1 MNIKIKSITLRNFK
15 GLRDVSFDFD
25 GRNATI
31 IGDNG
36 TGKTTIFDALTWVL
50 FGKDSHNSTDIDIKT
65 IDPATGEP
73 MHRAEHF
80 VEVVLDVDGS
90 TQTLRR
96 TYREIWSK
104 SRGAAELRFAG
115 HESNFA
121 VNGVEVGTKAA
132 YDEIIKGWI
141 SDSAF
146 RMLTDPMYFNTRVDW
161 KGRRK
166 ALLSLVGDSIDR
178 TAVQTQ
184 FADLLA
190 EMNGEPL
197 ADFKARLAAEKRKN
211 KKELDTFAP
220 KIEAYQNTMPPAED
234 YDAVEREIARQE
246 SATASEIATYKQQ
259 IDALDAQIADASK
272 MDEAAQAA
280 HDGKL
285 KKVFDIKKS
294 MSNYIDGRI
303 AAAKRYNADRNA
315 AIEEARAKAD
325 SIRREIA
332 KVEASAAV
340 KRDNLDASVKKQ
352 ASIKESVDAMR
363 ERYSAAK
370 TAAFEY
376 ADTTTCYACGQPLPA
391 ETIDEARRIA
401 RENFE
406 KHQREMLDKL
416 IADANLEKDT
426 YNKLTKLIS
435 TTEHEIA
442 MLDQRLSELRSEL
455 NAADQ
460 AVNEAEH
467 TPAID
472 LETEEEQAKLSPD
485 YRKRDGDLARAQ
497 RDLESATTNQTTA
510 TTLTERRRG
519 LSEKIDAARQSL
531 ATATADLRRR
541 LANKE
546 RAAEVQ
552 RLIDEAK
559 ESEKKIA
566 ERVAELE
573 RLELAAAAYTKADIE
588 AVEAAIN
595 SRFGLIHWRMYEQT
609 IEGADVETCV
619 ATIDGVP
626 FDSLNSAG
634 QVLAGL
640 DIIRTFCRYYDATA
654 PVFIDNAESIS
665 QTDFALESQVIRLQV
680 VEGAALELKQV

>member
-15 GLRDVSFDFD
+15 GLRDVSFDF
-25 GRNATI
+25 GGHNATI

-65 IDPATGEP
+65 IDATGEP

-80 VEVVLDVDGS
+80 VEVALDVDGS

-104 SRGAAELRFAG
+104 PRGSADLRFVG
-115 HESNFA
+115 HETSFA
-121 VNGVEVGTKAA
+121 VNGVEVGTKSA
-132 YDEIIKGWI
+132 YDKIISEWI
-141 SDSAF
+141 SDSVF

-161 KGRRK
+161 KGRRA
-166 ALLSLVGDSIDR
+166 ALLELVGDGIDR
-178 TAVQTQ
+178 TEIQAR

-211 KKELDTFAP
+211 KKELDSFAP

-234 YDAVEREIARQE
+234 YDAIEREIAQHE
-246 SATASEIATYKQQ
+246 SATASEIASYQRQ
-259 IDALDAQIADASK
+259 IDALDEQIADASK
-272 MDEAAQAA
+272 MDEAAQEA
-280 HDGKL
+280 HDRKL
-285 KKVFDIKKS
+285 KKVFDIKKD
-294 MSNYIDGRI
+294 MSDYIDGRI
-303 AAAKRYNADRNA
+303 TAAKRYNADRNA
-315 AIEEARAKAD
+315 AIEEAKAKAD
-325 SIRREIA
+325 SIRREIEKA
-332 KVEASAAV
+332 EASAAV

-363 ERYSAAK
+363 ERYSDAK

-376 ADTTTCYACGQPLPA
+376 DDTTTCYACGQSLPA
-391 ETIDEARRIA
+391 ETIDEARRVA

-406 KHQREMLDKL
+406 KHQRETLDKL

-455 NAADQ
+455 NDADRI
-460 AVNEAEH
+460 VEETEH

-485 YRKRDGDLARAQ
+485 YRKRSDNLARAQ
-497 RDLESATTNQTTA
+497 RDLESVTTSQTTA
-510 TTLTERRRG
+510 ATLTERRRD
-519 LSEKIDAARQSL
+519 LSAKINAARQSL

-546 RAAEVQ
+546 RTAEIQ
-552 RLIDEAK
+552 RLIDGAK
-559 ESEKKIA
+559 ADEKKIA

-573 RLELAAAAYTKADIE
+573 RLEFAAAAYTKADIE

-595 SRFGLIHWRMYEQT
+595 SRFGLVRWRMYEQT

-626 FDSLNSAG
+626 FNSLNSAG

-640 DIIRTFCRYYDATA
+640 DVIRTFCHYYGATA

-665 QTDFALESQVIRLQV
+665 QTDFALDSQVIRLQV
-680 VEGAALELKQV
+680 VEGAALELKS

>member
-90 TQTLRR
+90 AQTLRR

-272 MDEAAQAA
+272 MDEATQAA
-280 HDGKL
+280 HDRKL
-285 KKVFDIKKS
+285 KKVFDIKKG
-294 MSNYIDGRI
+294 MSDYIDGRI

>member
-65 IDPATGEP
+65 IDATGEP

-80 VEVVLDVDGS
+80 VEVALDVDGS
-90 TQTLRR
+90 AQTLRR

-104 SRGAAELRFAG
+104 PRGSSDLRFVG
-115 HESNFA
+115 HESAFA

-132 YDEIIKGWI
+132 YDKIISEWI
-141 SDSAF
+141 NDNVF

-161 KGRRK
+161 KGRR
-166 ALLSLVGDSIDR
+166 AAHLALVGDNIDR
-178 TAVQTQ
+178 TAIQAQ
-184 FADLLA
+184 IADLLA

-197 ADFKARLAAEKRKN
+197 ADFKARLATEKRKN
-211 KKELDTFAP
+211 KKELETFGP

-234 YDAVEREIARQE
+234 YAALEQEITQRESVAANEIAAYQR
-246 SATASEIATYKQQ
+246 Q
-259 IDALDAQIADASK
+259 IDALDTQIADASK
-272 MDEAAQAA
+272 IDEETQAA
-280 HDGKL
+280 HDRRL
-285 KKVFDIKKS
+285 KKVLDIKKS
-294 MSNYIDGRI
+294 LSDHIDARLT
-303 AAAKRYNADRNA
+303 AARRYNSDR
-315 AIEEARAKAD
+315 
-325 SIRREIA
+325 
-332 KVEASAAV
+332 
-340 KRDNLDASVKKQ
+340 DA
-352 ASIKESVDAMR
+352 
-363 ERYSAAK
+363 
-370 TAAFEY
+370 
-376 ADTTTCYACGQPLPA
+376 TTCYACGQPLPA
-391 ETIDEARRIA
+391 ATIEEARRAA
-401 RENFE
+401 RESFE
-406 KHQREMLDKL
+406 KHQREILDKL

-426 YNKLTKLIS
+426 YSKLTKLVS
-435 TTEHEIA
+435 TTEQEIA
-442 MLDQRLSELRSEL
+442 MLDQRLSQLR
-455 NAADQ
+455 
-460 AVNEAEH
+460 AEH
-467 TPAID
+467 HAVTLAITTAKDVPAID
-472 LETEEEQAKLSPD
+472 LETEEEQAKLSSE
-485 YRKRDGDLARAQ
+485 YRKLSDELTRAQ
-497 RDLESATTNQTTA
+497 TALEASATTKITA
-510 TTLTERRRG
+510 ATLTARRRDI
-519 LSEKIDAARQSL
+519 SAQIDTVRQNL
-531 ATATADLRRR
+531 ATATTDLRRR

-566 ERVAELE
+566 ERIAELE
-573 RLELAAAAYTKADIE
+573 RLEFAAAAYTKANIE

-595 SRFGLIHWRMYEQT
+595 SRFNLVRWRMYEQT

-626 FDSLNSAG
+626 FNSLNSAG

-640 DIIRTFCRYYDATA
+640 DIIRTFCRYYGATA

-665 QTDFALESQVIRLQV
+665 QTDFALDSQVIRLQV
-680 VEGAALELKQV
+680 VEGAALELKTA

>member
-340 KRDNLDASVKKQ
+340 KRDNLDAIVKKQ

>member
-50 FGKDSHNSTDIDIKT
+50 FGKDSHNSSDIDIKT

-90 TQTLRR
+90 AQTLRR

-115 HESNFA
+115 HESSFA

-132 YDEIIKGWI
+132 YDEIITGWI

-246 SATASEIATYKQQ
+246 SATANEIATYKQQ

-272 MDEAAQAA
+272 MDEATQAA
-280 HDGKL
+280 HDRKL
-285 KKVFDIKKS
+285 KKVFDIKKG
-294 MSNYIDGRI
+294 MSDYIDGRI

-332 KVEASAAV
+332 KVEASAAA
-340 KRDNLDASVKKQ
+340 KRDTLDACIKKQ

-363 ERYSAAK
+363 EKYSTAK

-376 ADTTTCYACGQPLPA
+376 DDTTTCYACGQPLPA

-406 KHQREMLDKL
+406 KHQREMLNKL
-416 IADANLEKDT
+416 VADANLEKDT

-460 AVNEAEH
+460 AVDEVGH

-485 YRKRDGDLARAQ
+485 YRKRDDDLARAQ
-497 RDLESATTNQTTA
+497 RDLESATTNQTTSA
-510 TTLTERRRG
+510 TLTERRRG
-519 LSEKIDAARQSL
+519 LSAKIDAARQSL

-552 RLIDEAK
+552 QLIDEAK

-595 SRFGLIHWRMYEQT
+595 SRFALVRWRMYEQT

-640 DIIRTFCRYYDATA
+640 DAIRTFCRYYDATA

-680 VEGAALELKQV
+680 VEGTALELKK

>member
-15 GLRDVSFDFD
+15 GLRDVSFDF
-25 GRNATI
+25 GGHNATI

-50 FGKDSHNSTDIDIKT
+50 FGKDSHNSTEIDIKT
-65 IDPATGEP
+65 IDATGEP

-80 VEVVLDVDGS
+80 VEVALDVDGS

-104 SRGAAELRFAG
+104 PRGSADLRFVG
-115 HESNFA
+115 HETGFA
-121 VNGVEVGTKAA
+121 VNGVEVGTKSA
-132 YDEIIKGWI
+132 YDKIISEWI
-141 SDSAF
+141 SDSVF

-161 KGRRK
+161 KGRRA
-166 ALLSLVGDSIDR
+166 ALLELVGDSIDR
-178 TAVQTQ
+178 TEIQAR

-234 YDAVEREIARQE
+234 YDAIEREIAQHE
-246 SATASEIATYKQQ
+246 SATASEIASYQRQ
-259 IDALDAQIADASK
+259 IDALDEQIADASK
-272 MDEAAQAA
+272 MDEAAQEA
-280 HDGKL
+280 HDRKL
-285 KKVFDIKKS
+285 KKVFDIKKD
-294 MSNYIDGRI
+294 MSDYIDGRI
-303 AAAKRYNADRNA
+303 TAAKRYNADRNA
-315 AIEEARAKAD
+315 AIEEAKAKAD
-325 SIRREIA
+325 SIRREIEKA
-332 KVEASAAV
+332 EASAAV

-352 ASIKESVDAMR
+352 ASIKKSVDAMR
-363 ERYSAAK
+363 ERYSDAK

-376 ADTTTCYACGQPLPA
+376 DDTTTCYACGQSLPA
-391 ETIDEARRIA
+391 ETIDEARRVA

-406 KHQREMLDKL
+406 KHQRETLDKL

-455 NAADQ
+455 NDADRI
-460 AVNEAEH
+460 VEETEH

-485 YRKRDGDLARAQ
+485 YRKRSDNLTRAQ
-497 RDLESATTNQTTA
+497 RDLESVTTSQTTA
-510 TTLTERRRG
+510 ATLTEHRRD
-519 LSEKIDAARQSL
+519 LSAKIDAARQSL

-546 RAAEVQ
+546 RTAEIQ

-559 ESEKKIA
+559 ADEKKIA

-573 RLELAAAAYTKADIE
+573 RLEFAAAAYTKADIE

-595 SRFGLIHWRMYEQT
+595 SRFGLVRWRMYEQT

-626 FDSLNSAG
+626 FNSLNSAG

-640 DIIRTFCRYYDATA
+640 DVIRTFCHYYGATA

-665 QTDFALESQVIRLQV
+665 QTDFALDSQVIRLQV
-680 VEGAALELKQV
+680 VEGAALELKS

>member
-65 IDPATGEP
+65 IDATGEP

-80 VEVVLDVDGS
+80 VEVALDVDGS

-104 SRGAAELRFAG
+104 PRGSSDLRFVG
-115 HESNFA
+115 HESAFA
-121 VNGVEVGTKAA
+121 VNGVEVGTKTA
-132 YDEIIKGWI
+132 YDKIISEWI
-141 SDSAF
+141 NDDVF

-161 KGRRK
+161 KGRRA
-166 ALLSLVGDSIDR
+166 ALLALVGDNIDR
-178 TAVQTQ
+178 TAIQAQ

-220 KIEAYQNTMPPAED
+220 KIEAYQNTMPPTED
-234 YDAVEREIARQE
+234 YTALEQEIVQRESVA
-246 SATASEIATYKQQ
+246 ANEIVAYQRQ
-259 IDALDAQIADASK
+259 IDALDAQIANASK
-272 MDEAAQAA
+272 IDEETQAA
-280 HDGKL
+280 HDRRL
-285 KKVFDIKKS
+285 KKVLDIKKS
-294 MSNYIDGRI
+294 LSECIDARLT
-303 AAAKRYNADRNA
+303 AARRYNSDRDA
-315 AIEEARAKAD
+315 AIMDAQEKAD
-325 SIRREIA
+325 SILREIEKTETTA
-332 KVEASAAV
+332 NS
-340 KRDNLDASVKKQ
+340 KRDTLEACVKKQ
-352 ASIKESVDAMR
+352 ANIKSALDTMR
-363 ERYSAAK
+363 AK
-370 TAAFEY
+370 YEAEKKAAFEY
-376 ADTTTCYACGQPLPA
+376 VDTTTCYACGQPLPT
-391 ETIDEARRIA
+391 ETIEEARRAA
-401 RENFE
+401 RESFE
-406 KHQREMLDKL
+406 KHQREILDKL

-426 YNKLTKLIS
+426 YSKLTKLVS
-435 TTEHEIA
+435 TTEQEIA
-442 MLDQRLSELRSEL
+442 MLDQRLSQLR
-455 NAADQ
+455 
-460 AVNEAEH
+460 AEH
-467 TPAID
+467 HAATLAITTAKDVPAID
-472 LETEEEQAKLSPD
+472 LETEEEQAKLSPA
-485 YRKRDGDLARAQ
+485 YRKLTEELTREQAA
-497 RDLESATTNQTTA
+497 LETSATTKITA
-510 TTLTERRRG
+510 ATLTARRRV
-519 LSEKIDAARQSL
+519 SAQIDTVRQNL

-546 RAAEVQ
+546 RTTEIQ
-552 RLIDEAK
+552 RLIDETKAT
-559 ESEKKIA
+559 EKKIA
-566 ERVAELE
+566 ERIAELE
-573 RLELAAAAYTKADIE
+573 RLEFAAAAYTKADIE

-595 SRFGLIHWRMYEQT
+595 SRFDLVRWRMYEQT

-626 FDSLNSAG
+626 FNSLNSAG

-640 DIIRTFCRYYDATA
+640 DIIRTFCRYYGATA

-665 QTDFALESQVIRLQV
+665 QTDFALDSQVIRLQV
-680 VEGAALELKQV
+680 VEGAALELKTA

>member
-65 IDPATGEP
+65 IDPTTGES

-121 VNGVEVGTKAA
+121 VNGVEVGTKSA
-132 YDEIIKGWI
+132 YDKIISEWI

-166 ALLSLVGDSIDR
+166 ALLSLVGGSIDR

-220 KIEAYQNTMPPAED
+220 KIEAYQNTMPPTED
-234 YDAVEREIARQE
+234 YAAVEREIARQE

-272 MDEAAQAA
+272 MDEATQAA
-280 HDGKL
+280 HDRKL
-285 KKVFDIKKS
+285 KKVLDIKKG
-294 MSNYIDGRI
+294 MSDYIDGRI
-303 AAAKRYNADRNA
+303 AAAKRYNADRDT
-315 AIEEARAKAD
+315 AIEEAKAKAD
-325 SIRREIA
+325 SIRREIEKA
-332 KVEASAAV
+332 EASAAA
-340 KRDNLDASVKKQ
+340 KRDTLDACIKKQ
-352 ASIKESVDAMR
+352 VSIKESVDAMR

-376 ADTTTCYACGQPLPA
+376 DDTTTCYACGQPLPA

-406 KHQREMLDKL
+406 KHQRERLDKL

-442 MLDQRLSELRSEL
+442 MIDQRLSELRSEL

-460 AVNEAEH
+460 AVDEAGH

-485 YRKRDGDLARAQ
+485 YRKRNDDLARAQ
-497 RDLESATTNQTTA
+497 RDLESATTKQTTA
-510 TTLTERRRG
+510 TTLTECRRG

-552 RLIDEAK
+552 RLIDEAE

-626 FDSLNSAG
+626 FNSLNSAG

-640 DIIRTFCRYYDATA
+640 DVIRTFCHYYGATA

-665 QTDFALESQVIRLQV
+665 QTDFALDSQVIRLQV
-680 VEGAALELKQV
+680 VEGAALELKS